1 MKALPWLCAAL
12 MAGVSAT
19 AISVPKQASAEDSL
33 TVVSWGGAYQE
44 SQRKAFM
51 EPYAKETGAKI
62 TEGEY
67 NGEIA
72 KIRAMVESKNVTWDV
87 IDVDTQTALA
97 ACAEGTLETIDWSK
111 LGLDRSKFIGGDI
124 QDCAV
129 PNILYSTV
137 IAYDTTKLNPGP
149 TTINDLFDLQKFPG
163 KRALQKNPF
172 VNLEWALL
180 ADGVPMGD
188 IYKVMGTPEGI
199 DRAFKKLDTIKSQVV
214 WWESGAQPPQLL
226 ADGQVA
232 IASDWNGRFFDA
244 VKKDKKPF
252 KIVWDAQAPDYDWWA
267 MPKGG
272 PKVEA
277 AYKFI
282 SWSSQPG
289 PMAEQ
294 TKYISYG
301 PANKDAGPK
310 IDPAVLPDLPTAP
323 QNMSNVLY
331 VDPQFWADNGDQLRE
346 RFNAWL
352 AK

>member
-1 MKALPWLCAAL
+1 MKPVTWLCAAL
-12 MAGVSAT
+12 MAGVSAA
-19 AISVPKQASAEDSL
+19 AISVPKQATAEDTL

-51 EPYAKETGAKI
+51 EPYAKATGVKI

-72 KIRAMVESKNVTWDV
+72 KIRAMVESKAVTWDV

-97 ACAEGTLETIDWSK
+97 ACAEGTLETIDWGK
-111 LGLDRSKFIGGDI
+111 LGLDRSKFIGGDL

-137 IAYDTTKLNPGP
+137 IAYDTTKLKPAP
-149 TTINDLFDLQKFPG
+149 TKIADLFDLKTFPG
-163 KRALQKNPF
+163 KRALQKSPF
-172 VNLEWALL
+172 INLEWALI
-180 ADGVPMGD
+180 ADGVPMAD
-188 IYKVMGTPEGI
+188 VYKVLATPEGV
-199 DRAFKKLDTIKSQVV
+199 DRAFKKLDTIKKDVV

-232 IASDWNGRFFDA
+232 IASDWNGRFFNA
-244 VKKDKKPF
+244 IKTDKKPF
-252 KIVWDAQAPDYDWWA
+252 KIVWDAQAPDWDWWA
-267 MPKGG
+267 IPKGG
-272 PKVEA
+272 PKIDA

-282 SWSSQPG
+282 AWSSQPA

-301 PANKDAGPK
+301 PSNKDAVPA

-323 QNMSNVLY
+323 DNMKNALM

-346 RFNAWL
+346 RFNTWL
-352 AK
+352 TK